1 MKKICPSIL
10 SADFS
15 RLKEEITEVEKAGAD
30 IIHCDIMDGSFVP
43 NISFGPKIVSVV
55 NKITD
60 LPLDVHLMINN
71 PEKYIEEFHKA
82 GADYISVHYEN
93 NFHLNRLINQIKNLG
108 IKAGVV
114 LNPATPVFM
123 LDDIIEYVDYVLIMS
138 VNPGFGGQKFIP
150 DSMKKL
156 RQLKEK
162 ITVHNYDCA
171 IEIDGGI
178 GTDNIG
184 KVSEAGADMFVCGA
198 SVFDSKNK
206 GEVIRKMKSI
216 ISKEH

>member
-15 RLKEEITEVEKAGAD
+15 ILESEINEVEEAGAD
-30 IIHCDIMDGSFVP
+30 IIHCDIMDGQFVP
-43 NISFGPKIVSVV
+43 NISFGAKVVSDV

-71 PEKYIEEFHKA
+71 PEKFIGEFHRA

-93 NFHLNRLINQIKNLG
+93 NFHLNRLINQIKDLG

-123 LDDIIEYVDYVLIMS
+123 LDNILQYADYVLIMS

-150 DSMKKL
+150 DALNKL
-156 RQLKEK
+156 RQLKNK
-162 ITVHNYDCA
+162 IKDNGYNCE
-171 IEIDGGI
+171 IEIDGGV
-178 GTDNIG
+178 GLDNI
-184 KVSEAGADMFVCGA
+184 KEISEAGADMFVSGA
-198 SVFDSKNK
+198 SIFSSKNRK
-206 GEVIRKMKSI
+206 DVIQKMK
-216 ISKEH
+216 KLVDA